1 MKKFLKIFSV
11 VFIFIVALTLVTGCK
26 TTKKTTTEFKE
37 VDYVSNLKLDMTTNT
52 KKATATVD
60 HYVDGDTTHFFI
72 ESGKIEDDYLK
83 ARYLAINTPEST
95 GQVEEWGKKASNF
108 TKSKLQNAVSIIVES
123 DDDKWNK
130 DSTSSGRILVWVWY
144 KTDENSDYRNLNL
157 EILQNGLALA
167 SNSSKNRYGETCV
180 AALNQAQT
188 LKLNVYS
195 GEKDPDFYYGE
206 AQNVSLKELRTNPQ
220 KYVLTN
226 VAFEAN
232 VTRRY
237 GDAIY
242 VEDIDEESGYMFGMY
257 VYLGYALS
265 GAGLEIVTP
274 GNRVLFVGSFQY
286 YETGGNYQLTNL
298 KYQVM
303 RPNDPS
309 NIRLISTGHEPAYTL
324 TTIEQLKSKVS
335 LELTQVNPET
345 KEETKVTKQF
355 NYAEIALAT
364 SVSLKNLAVTS
375 IYTTTKEDSSSK
387 GAMTIT
393 VTVGTQ
399 TFDIRT
405 AVLYDENGAVVTADR
420 FEGKHINVKGLV
432 EYFKSSNDS
441 GTYQIKVLALND
453 IEILD

>member
-11 VFIFIVALTLVTGCK
+11 VMTFVVALTLLVGCK

-37 VDYVSNLKLDMTTNT
+37 VDYVSNLKLDMTSNT

-60 HYVDGDTTHFFI
+60 HYVDGDTTHFNL
-72 ESGKIEDDYLK
+72 ESGKIEGDYLK

-108 TKSKLQNAVSIIVES
+108 TKSKLKEAVSIIVES

-130 DSTSSGRILVWVWY
+130 DSTGGRYLVWVWY

-167 SNSSKNRYGETCV
+167 SNSGKNRYGETCV

-242 VEDIDEESGYMFGMY
+242 VEDLDEESGYMFGMY

-265 GAGLEIVTP
+265 GAGLEIVSV

-298 KYQVM
+298 KYQIM

-309 NIRLISTGHEPAYTL
+309 NIRLVSEGHEAAYTL
-324 TTIEQLKSKVS
+324 TTVDQLTSKVS
-335 LELTQVNPET
+335 LDLIEVDPET
-345 KEETKVTKQF
+345 KEEKKVTKQF
-355 NYAEIALAT
+355 DYAEIALAT
-364 SVSLKNLAVTS
+364 TVKVQNLKITS

-387 GAMTIT
+387 GAMTFTCTCGGKTFEVRT
-393 VTVGTQ
+393 V
-399 TFDIRT
+399 
-405 AVLYDENGAVVTADR
+405 VLYDADGNLVTADR
-420 FEGKHINVKGLV
+420 FEGKTINVKGLV
-432 EYFKSSNDS
+432 EYYKGTNS
-441 GTYQIKVLALND
+441 GNYQIKVLSLND

>member
-11 VFIFIVALTLVTGCK
+11 VMTFVVALTLLVGCK
-26 TTKKTTTEFKE
+26 TTQKTTTEFKE
-37 VDYVSNLKLDMTTNT
+37 VDYVSNLKLDMTSNT

-60 HYVDGDTTHFFI
+60 HYVDGDTTHFNL
-72 ESGKIEDDYLK
+72 ESGKIEGDYLK

-108 TKSKLQNAVSIIVES
+108 TKSKLKEAVSIIVES

-130 DSTSSGRILVWVWY
+130 DSTGGRYLVWVWY

-167 SNSSKNRYGETCV
+167 SNSGKNRYGETCV

-265 GAGLEIVTP
+265 GAGLEIVSV

-309 NIRLISTGHEPAYTL
+309 NIRLVSQGHTPAYTL
-324 TTIEQLKSKVS
+324 TTVDQLTSKIS
-335 LELTQVNPET
+335 LELTEIDPET
-345 KEETKVTKQF
+345 KEEKKVTKQF
-355 NYAEIALAT
+355 DYAEIALAT
-364 SVSLKNLAVTS
+364 TVEVRGLTVTKT
-375 IYTTTKEDSSSK
+375 YTTTKEDSSSK
-387 GAMTIT
+387 GAIT
-393 VTVGTQ
+393 LTCTSGGKTFEVRTV
-399 TFDIRT
+399 
-405 AVLYDENGAVVTADR
+405 VLTDADGSIVTADR
-420 FEGKHINVKGLV
+420 FEGKTINVKGLV
-432 EYFKSSNDS
+432 EYYKGTNS
-441 GTYQIKVLALND
+441 GNYQIKVLSLSD

>member
-11 VFIFIVALTLVTGCK
+11 VFMFIVALTLVTGCK
-26 TTKKTTTEFKE
+26 TTTKKITTEFKE
-37 VDYVSNLKLDMTTNT
+37 VDYVSSLKLDMTSNT

-60 HYVDGDTTHFFI
+60 HYVDGDTTHFNI
-72 ESGKIEDDYLK
+72 EAGKIEGDYLK

-108 TKSKLQNAVSIIVES
+108 TKSKLKEAVSIIVES

-130 DSTSSGRILVWVWY
+130 DSTGGRYLVWVWY

-167 SNSSKNRYGETCV
+167 SNSGKNRYGDTCV

-195 GEKDPDFYYGE
+195 GEQDPDFYYGE

-265 GAGLEIVTP
+265 GAGLEIVSV

-303 RPNDPS
+303 RPNDPT
-309 NIRLISTGHEPAYTL
+309 NIRLVSEGHSAAYTL
-324 TTIEQLKSKVS
+324 TTVEQLNSKIS
-335 LELTQVNPET
+335 LDLVEVNSET

-355 NYAEIALAT
+355 DYAEIALAT
-364 SVSLKNLAVTS
+364 TVEVKNLEVTK

-387 GAMTIT
+387 GAMTFT
-393 VTVGTQ
+393 CKCGNQ
-399 TFDIRT
+399 TFEVRT
-405 AVLYDENGAVVTADR
+405 VVLYDADGNIVTADR
-420 FEGKHINVKGLV
+420 FEGKTINVKGVV
-432 EYFKSSNDS
+432 EYYKGTNS
-441 GTYQIKVLALND
+441 GNYQIKVLSLSD

>member
-11 VFIFIVALTLVTGCK
+11 VMTFVVALTLLVGCK

-37 VDYVSNLKLDMTTNT
+37 VDYVSNLKLDMTSNT

-60 HYVDGDTTHFFI
+60 HYVDGDTTHFNL
-72 ESGKIEDDYLK
+72 ESGKIEGDYLK

-108 TKSKLQNAVSIIVES
+108 TKSKLKEAVSIIVES

-130 DSTSSGRILVWVWY
+130 DSTGGRYLVWVWY

-167 SNSSKNRYGETCV
+167 SNSGKNRYGETCV

-242 VEDIDEESGYMFGMY
+242 VEDLDEESGYMFGMY

-265 GAGLEIVTP
+265 GAGLEIVSV

-298 KYQVM
+298 KYQIM

-309 NIRLISTGHEPAYTL
+309 NIRLVSEGHEAAYTL
-324 TTIEQLKSKVS
+324 TTVDQLTSKVS
-335 LELTQVNPET
+335 LDLIEVDPET
-345 KEETKVTKQF
+345 KEEKKVTKQF
-355 NYAEIALAT
+355 DYAEIALAT
-364 SVSLKNLAVTS
+364 TVKVQNLKITS

-387 GAMTIT
+387 GAMTFTCTCGGKTFEVRT
-393 VTVGTQ
+393 V
-399 TFDIRT
+399 
-405 AVLYDENGAVVTADR
+405 VLYDADGNLVTADR
-420 FEGKHINVKGLV
+420 FEGKTIIVKGLV
-432 EYFKSSNDS
+432 EYYKGTNS
-441 GTYQIKVLALND
+441 GNYQIKVLSLND

>member
-11 VFIFIVALTLVTGCK
+11 VMTFVVALTLLVGCK

-37 VDYVSNLKLDMTTNT
+37 VDYVSELKLDMTTT
-52 KKATATVD
+52 SKKATATVD

-72 ESGKIEDDYLK
+72 ESGKIEGDYLK

-123 DDDKWNK
+123 DDEKWNK
-130 DSTSSGRILVWVWY
+130 DSTGGRMLVWVWY

-167 SNSSKNRYGETCV
+167 SNSGKNRYGETCV

-242 VEDIDEESGYMFGMY
+242 VEDLDEESGYMFGMY

-265 GAGLEIVTP
+265 GAGLEIVSV

-309 NIRLISTGHEPAYTL
+309 NIRLVSEGHEAAYTL
-324 TTIEQLKSKVS
+324 TTVDQLTSKVS
-335 LELTQVNPET
+335 LELTEVDPET
-345 KEETKVTKQF
+345 KEEKKVTKQF
-355 NYAEIALAT
+355 DYAEIALAT
-364 SVSLKNLAVTS
+364 TVKVQNLKITS
-375 IYTTTKEDSSSK
+375 IYTTNKEDSSSK
-387 GAMTIT
+387 GAMTFTCTCGGKTFEVRT
-393 VTVGTQ
+393 V
-399 TFDIRT
+399 
-405 AVLYDENGAVVTADR
+405 VLYDADGNLVTADR
-420 FEGKHINVKGLV
+420 FEGKTINVKGLV
-432 EYFKSSNDS
+432 EYYKGTNS
-441 GTYQIKVLALND
+441 GNYQIKVLSLND